1 MTNEKLKSYLD
12 KQLKQQRKQQ
22 ERITEEFWRRL
33 EQDFKEFSKRI
44 EESDRAY
51 LEQVR
56 QEEEQRREA
65 FQKERKEALKKNLID
80 AQKLKAPFLRNASI
94 KSYLKTAKT
103 VWSLTAECFSVLQ
116 KEWLIPEEFAFDS
129 I

>member
-1 MTNEKLKSYLD
+1 MTNEELKSYLD

-33 EQDFKEFSKRI
+33 EQDFKEFSQRI

-51 LEQVR
+51 LEKVR
-56 QEEEQRREA
+56 QEEQQRREA
-65 FQKERKEALKKNLID
+65 FWKERKEALKKNLIY
-80 AQKLKAPFLRNASI
+80 AQTLKAPFLRNVSI
-94 KSYLKTAKT
+94 KSYLETAKT
-103 VWSLTAECFSVLQ
+103 VWFLTAEYFSVLQ
-116 KEWLIPEEFAFDS
+116 KEWLIPEDFSFDS

>member
-12 KQLKQQRKQQ
+12 EQLKQQQQ
-22 ERITEEFWRRL
+22 KREEATDAFWKRL
-33 EQDFKEFSKRI
+33 EQKFKESSKRI

-65 FQKERKEALKKNLID
+65 FQKEKKEALKKNLID
-80 AQKLKAPFLRNASI
+80 AQKLKAPFLRNVSI
-94 KSYLKTAKT
+94 KSYLETAKT
-103 VWSLTAECFSVLQ
+103 VWFLTAEYFSVLQ
-116 KEWLIPEEFAFDS
+116 KEWLIPEDFSFES